1 MVANTGPREGSSS
14 EPASSEGESAEGPS
28 AVATMTRLIH
38 ELYGADGSYAAIRG
52 GRDSD
57 LINWSEMLGVV
68 RPREIPPAST
78 LPADN

>member
-1 MVANTGPREGSSS
+1 
-14 EPASSEGESAEGPS
+14 
-28 AVATMTRLIH
+28 MTRLIH
-38 ELYGADGSYAAIRG
+38 ELYAADGSYTAIRG

-68 RPREIPPAST
+68 RPREMPPAST